1 MKLRA
6 FMTVVAMLVLAASA
20 TSVAVAST
28 RTDARIYRAFTATG
42 RPTIRITRTVRGD
55 CFAGSSAIVRR
66 DAWRCVAGRYIDD
79 PCFSS
84 ARAPG
89 FVLCPPAAWN
99 RFGVR
104 INLITPL
111 PTAFGHRRAPSTSG
125 TPWGIRTVAGLR
137 CETITGTSTLVGR
150 IRANFSCPGRQ
161 LLWGAPMR
169 RFSPWRIFI
178 SGFNAIRLTRTAKI
192 RIAWF

>member
-1 MKLRA
+1 MKFKA
-6 FMTVVAMLVLAASA
+6 VVTVVALLALAVCASPA
-20 TSVAVAST
+20 AAAPQ

-42 RPTIRITRTVRGD
+42 RPTIRITRTVRGE

-84 ARAPG
+84 VRAPG

-99 RFGVR
+99 RFGTR

-111 PTAFGHRRAPSTSG
+111 PTPSGHRRTPSTSG
-125 TPWGIRTVAGLR
+125 IPWGIRTVSGLR
-137 CETITGTSTLVGR
+137 CEPITAGGFLVGR
-150 IRANFSCPGRQ
+150 LRSNFSCPRRQ

-169 RFSPWRIFI
+169 RFSPWRIFVA
-178 SGFNAIRLTRTAKI
+178 GFNAIRLTRTARI